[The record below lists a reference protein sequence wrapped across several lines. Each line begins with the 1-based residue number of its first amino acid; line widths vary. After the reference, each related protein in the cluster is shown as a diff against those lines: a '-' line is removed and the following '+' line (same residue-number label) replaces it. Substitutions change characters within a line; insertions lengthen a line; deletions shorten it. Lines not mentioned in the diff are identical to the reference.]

1 MIYDEGIIIST
12 RFRIETALK
21 ERNAFNVSS
30 AADVKEARINFVE
43 VLNIMEKGGLIDRT
57 FDGKVFMTQKGLEQ
71 QVKGFSLT
79 QTINPPS
86 GSRRLIRFSRNK

>member
-57 FDGKVFMTQKGLEQ
+57 FDGK
-71 QVKGFSLT
+71 S
-79 QTINPPS
+79 S
-86 GSRRLIRFSRNK
+86 